1 MTPPPARRRRSAAN
15 GAAPAPRLLRRG
27 TVRRAQAITT
37 YGVGSLIAVDHESFI
52 VSGLDEADRSWSDQ
66 EAPRIHE
73 RRLERLLKVD
83 HFRLP
88 PASEDDSVDG
98 LRVRR
103 FPLMH
108 HCPGC
113 NELQRYRD
121 FAPPPGRSVCG
132 TCEVN
137 LVPSR
142 FVVACEA
149 GHLDEF
155 PYWQWVHRST
165 GHGARTSG
173 KCGGT
178 LMMRTTGRTASLRS
192 ILISC
197 TCGQVREVSMEGSF
211 RRSAL
216 KDLGLTC
223 RGARPWLGSSSPIGE
238 CGLPLRT
245 LQRGSSS
252 VWQPVLSS
260 ALSIPP
266 WSNHWSRVIADHR
279 EELLQFDRPEHI
291 AIYLRGVAGRPC
303 PIPPDEVVTL
313 LAVDG
318 QEEEEEEEEQDAASS
333 FDRRQRALLRAEY
346 KALSTGTEG
355 GEHSSEEEF
364 VCEPPLGDKSLLEPL
379 GVTEPMLVKKL
390 REVRA
395 LRAFT
400 RLVDAESASEA
411 KKMRLSETEL
421 NWLPAMEVRGE
432 GVFLRLDE
440 ERLSVWE
447 KRRKAATRAE
457 RMRTAHQRVLDQ
469 RADDP
474 SRPKQ
479 SPATPRMVLLHTLAH
494 VLINEWSLE
503 AGYPAAALRERLYAG
518 EGMAGL
524 LVYTATSDSAGS
536 LGGLV
541 AQGEPER
548 LQQTIRT
555 AVQRAAWCSADPLC
569 VECEQ
574 PGTKLNLAA
583 CHACVMLPET
593 SCEHNN
599 VLLDRALLV
608 GTPEDPTLGFFADL
622 LES

>member
-1 MTPPPARRRRSAAN
+1 MTPPPVRRRRTGAN
-15 GAAPAPRLLRRG
+15 GSAPALNLLRRG

-37 YGVGSLIAVDHESFI
+37 YGVGSLVAVDHESFI
-52 VSGLDEADRSWSDQ
+52 VSGLDEADRSWNDH

-73 RRLERLLKVD
+73 RRLERLLGVD

-88 PASEDDSVDG
+88 PASDDGSTDG

-108 HCPGC
+108 SCPEC
-113 NELQRYRD
+113 NELQRHRE

-132 TCEVN
+132 TCEVG

-165 GHGARTSG
+165 DRGSGTAGNCGGKLRMRTSG
-173 KCGGT
+173 
-178 LMMRTTGRTASLRS
+178 RTSSLRS

-197 TCGQVREVSMEGSF
+197 TCGKVPEVSLEGSF

-223 RGARPWLGSSSPIGE
+223 RGTRPWLGTSVPAQG
-238 CGLPLRT
+238 CGRPLRT

-252 VWQPVLSS
+252 VWQPVLKS

-266 WSNHWSRVIADHR
+266 WSSGRSDPLAGHWEKLRKYDDPVRIEAYLDAVFDEPWPLSLDEVMTLLDAEREEEAEGDAAPSFDHR
-279 EELLQFDRPEHI
+279 
-291 AIYLRGVAGRPC
+291 Y
-303 PIPPDEVVTL
+303 
-313 LAVDG
+313 
-318 QEEEEEEEEQDAASS
+318 
-333 FDRRQRALLRAEY
+333 RALRNKEYERLRAGNDE
-346 KALSTGTEG
+346 S
-355 GEHSSEEEF
+355 EHSRQEEF
-364 VCEPPLGDKSLLEPL
+364 VCESPLGDESVLEPL
-379 GVTEPMLVKKL
+379 GVTGPMLVKKL

-395 LRAFT
+395 LKAFT
-400 RLVDAESASEA
+400 RLVDAESTTDA
-411 KKMRLSETEL
+411 KEMPLSEKPL
-421 NWLPAMEVRGE
+421 RWLPAMEVRGE

-440 ERLSVWE
+440 QRLADWE
-447 KRRKAATRAE
+447 KAPAVAARTE
-457 RMRTAHQRVLDQ
+457 RMRRAHQRVLEQ

-474 SRPKQ
+474 SRAVP

-503 AGYPAAALRERLYAG
+503 AGYPAASLRERLYATDD
-518 EGMAGL
+518 MAGV

-541 AQGEPER
+541 AQGEPK
-548 LQQTIRT
+548 LLDQAIRS
-555 AVQRAAWCSADPLC
+555 AVRRAEWCSSDPLC
-569 VECEQ
+569 VEAEAS
-574 PGTKLNLAA
+574 GTAGTNLAA

-599 VLLDRALLV
+599 ILLDRALLV
-608 GTPEDPTLGFFADL
+608 GTPEDPDVGFFAHVVNR
-622 LES
+622 